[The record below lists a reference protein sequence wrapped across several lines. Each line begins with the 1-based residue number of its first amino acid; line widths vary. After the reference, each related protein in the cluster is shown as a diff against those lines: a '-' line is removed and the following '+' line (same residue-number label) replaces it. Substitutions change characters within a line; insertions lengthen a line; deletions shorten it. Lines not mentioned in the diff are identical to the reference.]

1 MKQNTVLSGRFKG
14 KRIVLRDGAPAILLN
29 LRQTLPLTH
38 DNVERMQV
46 LYIHWRP
53 SAVNGWG
60 RGLAGSLLGRTM
72 QISAIRSAHRIP
84 TFNCRFHFN
93 DGSIAL
99 ARLDEAM
106 FHALS
111 TALEPQ

>member
-14 KRIVLRDGAPAILLN
+14 KRIVLRNDVPAIALT
-29 LRQTLPLTH
+29 LRQTLPLTR
-38 DNVERMQV
+38 DNVEHMQV

-84 TFNCRFHFN
+84 TFHCRFHFN

-99 ARLDEAM
+99 ARLDEPM
-106 FHALS
+106 FLALS
-111 TALEPQ
+111 TVLEPQ